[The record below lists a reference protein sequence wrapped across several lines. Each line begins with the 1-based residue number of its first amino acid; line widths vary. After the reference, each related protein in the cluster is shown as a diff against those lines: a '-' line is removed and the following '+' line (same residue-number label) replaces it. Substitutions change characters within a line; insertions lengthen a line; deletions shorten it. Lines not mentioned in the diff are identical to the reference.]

1 MSEWE
6 TVSKSTNDEWET
18 ISSDWETVSPSSQ
31 QQEPSKLSGF
41 GDSILNTG
49 LTIPTWKPNVQQ
61 PAGNP
66 VQAALK
72 KAGIAYEPDK
82 YEYRVTVDGQVQR
95 KAKK

>member
-1 MSEWE
+1 M
-6 TVSKSTNDEWET
+6 N
-18 ISSDWETVSPSSQ
+18 Q
-31 QQEPSKLSGF
+31 
-41 GDSILNTG
+41 G
-49 LTIPTWKPNVQQ
+49 LTIRTWKPNVQQ
-61 PAGNP
+61 PAGDP